1 MRGATLH
8 TPTSAA
14 AASTRTRTPTSFVR
28 TATSHSVR
36 HSRAARATDVRA
48 ARRREPCYLLLTMGA
63 AESRILAEALEL
75 SEGERLRIA
84 EALLHS
90 VAPGGVAS
98 AEDPGTAAELRR
110 RVAEIEAGDR
120 AGVSWAELKDTIERE

>member
-1 MRGATLH
+1 MDGVGSPATTILLGDRSVV
-8 TPTSAA
+8 PPASKAVASA
-14 AASTRTRTPTSFVR
+14 
-28 TATSHSVR
+28 
-36 HSRAARATDVRA
+36 
-48 ARRREPCYLLLTMGA
+48 CYLLLTMGA

-75 SEGERLRIA
+75 SEDERLRIA

-90 VAPGGVAS
+90 VAPDGVAS
-98 AEDPGTAAELRR
+98 ADDPGTAAELRR